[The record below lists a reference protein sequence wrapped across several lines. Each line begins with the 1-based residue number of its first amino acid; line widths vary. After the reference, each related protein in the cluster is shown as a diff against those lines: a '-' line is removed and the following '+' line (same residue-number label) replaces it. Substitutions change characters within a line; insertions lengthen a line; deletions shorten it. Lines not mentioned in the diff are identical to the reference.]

1 MERKLR
7 TALAIEHQR
16 RVVAEGRAQ
25 QIASLSP
32 VEQAML
38 AAWARTARLLHAP
51 KPRCFCCGGP
61 LFWMCIVPW
70 ILCVAFTGGS
80 PLVLIAPTPP
90 AEADTPMSR
99 APAAGLLH
107 KRGEPTRKKPLLIVP
122 GMTSTALEVWR
133 GTDCYKGAH
142 RRRLWS
148 FRESLTLA
156 VDPSCLRRHLALN
169 KSTWDDLDDVSVRAS
184 TGLSAADAFG
194 PLNLWGELL
203 RNLAILDYDERSVH
217 LLGYDWRLSP
227 RRLQRRDGWFTQ
239 LRREAELLKELNG
252 EKVVLVAHSLGAT
265 HVLHFF
271 GWIEARAP
279 GWTEDHVSAF
289 VSIGGAFLGSAKA
302 YAYPVTGE
310 MTESIGLG
318 AAFAAML
325 EKHGGLGRTSVAEL
339 TRTWASVPALLPRG
353 GSAYWSTNG
362 TFLTI
367 EKPAPDVL
375 EALRRDAPSSQVA
388 AALLDRV
395 ADGAELTVDGALD
408 LLRALLPAYGAL
420 FDGEYEIRAP
430 ALPARKDDHR
440 YIGNPLNAPL
450 PRAKNLQ
457 IYCLYGYGKPTP
469 AGLKLAWAP
478 PRPEGGDVPERY
490 LEISKSGGGVVQG
503 DGDGTVPLASLGY
516 HCASGWGGSRLNPSK
531 VRVRLKEYEH
541 EAPDPLATLLRPLD
555 ALAGLGNDRDADH
568 VTILGNKE
576 VIGDLL
582 DIVAY
587 EGDGFEERIGS
598 DICSVAAKLRAATGD
613 VLDDGGA
620 ALTACGLATPSPR
633 PETSSVR
640 RVIEG
645 RRRRREL

>member
-16 RVVAEGRAQ
+16 RVVAEGRAD

-51 KPRCFCCGGP
+51 KPRCLCCGGP

-70 ILCVAFTGGS
+70 LICVAFTGGS
-80 PLVLIAPTPP
+80 PLVLIAPAPP
-90 AEADTPMSR
+90 AEADTPTSR

-107 KRGEPTRKKPLLIVP
+107 ARGTPTRKKPVLIVP

-169 KSTWDDLDDVSVRAS
+169 KSTWDDLDGISVRAS

-271 GWIEARAP
+271 GWVEAREP
-279 GWTEDHVSAF
+279 GWTEAHVSAF

-353 GSAYWSTNG
+353 GTNYWSTNG

-375 EALRRDAPSSQVA
+375 EALRRDAPSSTVA
-388 AALLDRV
+388 RALLDRV
-395 ADGAELTVDGALD
+395 ADGAELSVDGALD
-408 LLRALLPAYGAL
+408 LLEAMLPAYGAL
-420 FDGEYEIRAP
+420 LRGEYEIRAP
-430 ALPARKDDHR
+430 SLPARKDDHR
-440 YIGNPLNAPL
+440 YVGNPLNAPL

-457 IYCLYGYGKPTP
+457 VYCLYGFGQCMNQIVEARPTHYF
-469 AGLKLAWAP
+469 AHRLRQADTRRA
-478 PRPEGGDVPERY
+478 
-490 LEISKSGGGVVQG
+490 EI
-503 DGDGTVPLASLGY
+503 
-516 HCASGWGGSRLNPSK
+516 
-531 VRVRLKEYEH
+531 
-541 EAPDPLATLLRPLD
+541 
-555 ALAGLGNDRDADH
+555 GLGAAAARGRRRARALPRD
-568 VTILGNKE
+568 LQEWWG
-576 VIGDLL
+576 
-582 DIVAY
+582 
-587 EGDGFEERIGS
+587 
-598 DICSVAAKLRAATGD
+598 C
-613 VLDDGGA
+613 GA
-620 ALTACGLATPSPR
+620 
-633 PETSSVR
+633 
-640 RVIEG
+640 G
-645 RRRRREL
+645 RRRRDGAARVFGLSLRERLGRLAAQPVKGARQTQGIRARGRRPARRVTAAARRFGWVGER

>member
-1 MERKLR
+1 MEHKLR
-7 TALAIEHQR
+7 TALAIEHKR
-16 RVVAEGRAQ
+16 RIVAEGRAE

-38 AAWARTARLLHAP
+38 AAWARTARSLRAP

-61 LFWMCIVPW
+61 LFWFGIVPW
-70 ILCVAFTGGS
+70 LFCVAFTGGS
-80 PLVLIAPTPP
+80 PMKLF
-90 AEADTPMSR
+90 ADTPTLRENTSTLR
-99 APAAGLLH
+99 APAATLLA
-107 KRGEPTRKKPLLIVP
+107 RGTPTRKRPVLIVP

-133 GTDCYKGAH
+133 GTDCYAGAH

-156 VDPSCLRRHLALN
+156 VDPACLRKHLALN
-169 KSTWDDLDDVSVRAS
+169 KTTWDDLDGISVRAS

-203 RNLAILDYDERSVH
+203 RNLAMLDYDERSVR

-227 RRLQRRDGWFTQ
+227 RRLQQRDGWFTQ
-239 LRREAELLKELNG
+239 LRRATELLRELNG
-252 EKVVLVAHSLGAT
+252 EKVVVVAHSLGAT

-271 GWIEARAP
+271 GWIEAKSP
-279 GWTEDHVSAF
+279 GWTDAHVAAF
-289 VSIGGAFLGSAKA
+289 VSIGGTFLGSAKA

-318 AAFAAML
+318 NAFAAAL
-325 EKHGGLGRTSVAEL
+325 EAHGGLGRTSVAEL

-353 GSAYWSTNG
+353 GRAYWPNG

-367 EKPAPDVL
+367 EKPSPDVL
-375 EALRRDAPSSQVA
+375 EALRRDAASSKVA
-388 AALLDRV
+388 RALLERV
-395 ADGAELTVDGALD
+395 SDGATLDVDGALD
-408 LLRALLPAYGAL
+408 LLRAMLPTYGAL

-430 ALPARKDDHR
+430 ALPARKQDHR

-450 PRAKNLQ
+450 PKAKHMQ
-457 IYCLYGYGKPTP
+457 VYCLYGFGKPTP
-469 AGLKLAWAP
+469 AGLKLAWAA
-478 PRPEGGDVPERY
+478 PRPGADVPERY
-490 LEISKSGGGVVQG
+490 LEISKGGSGVVQG

-516 HCASGWGGSRLNPSK
+516 HCASGWGGSRLNPAR

-541 EAPDPLATLLRPLD
+541 EAADPLAALLRPLD

-568 VTILGNKE
+568 VGILGNKE

-582 DIVAY
+582 DVVAY
-587 EGDGFEERIGS
+587 GGEGFEERIGS
-598 DICSVAAKLRAATGD
+598 DICAVADQIRAATGD
-613 VLDDGGA
+613 VIDDGGA
-620 ALTACGLATPSPR
+620 ALTACGLETPSPR
-633 PETSSVR
+633 PETSFVR
-640 RVIEG
+640 RVLEG